1 MYLPLN
7 SIDTLMIHLYHF
19 IVEKLYHLSFIKTTS
34 YTKMR
39 QTGGKCIMAEEIKLS
54 YVQTRI
60 SNALLE
66 LLESY
71 LFEEISIT
79 QIIQYANV
87 SRASFYRNYKDKED
101 VIKQYMTY
109 LIKRWGKEFE
119 ERGKPDL
126 IDSLLRHYYSEQY
139 FYKLLYKCGLSH
151 YMLDTIKEACK
162 ISQEKENISA
172 YFKAWFAG
180 GLYCWIVEWIK
191 RGMIETPETMR
202 QLLDA
207 YNAQTH

>member
-1 MYLPLN
+1 
-7 SIDTLMIHLYHF
+7 
-19 IVEKLYHLSFIKTTS
+19 
-34 YTKMR
+34 MR
-39 QTGGKCIMAEEIKLS
+39 QIGGNCIMAEVIKLS
-54 YVQTRI
+54 YVQTQI

-66 LLESY
+66 LLETYS
-71 LFEEISIT
+71 FEEISIT

-109 LIKRWGKEFE
+109 LIRRWGKEFE
-119 ERGKPDL
+119 ERGKPDV
-126 IDSLLRHYYSEQY
+126 IDSLLRHYYSEQC
-139 FYKLLYKCGLSH
+139 FYKLLYKSGLSH

-162 ISQEKENISA
+162 INQEKENISA

-180 GLYCWIVEWIK
+180 GLYCWIEEWIK

-207 YNAQTH
+207 YNAQTQ